1 MVEGANPAAKL
12 PADKA
17 FSCVQSVVAYFPGP
31 DMINFG
37 QEETT
42 TPERFHPQSL
52 EAEATF
58 DSYEWSDQSQ
68 RFERVTDQSDRLR
81 LSRHIYHPL
90 HISASRIRQ
99 CC

>member
-1 MVEGANPAAKL
+1 VEGANPAAKL

-58 DSYEWSDQSQ
+58 DSYEWSDQNQ